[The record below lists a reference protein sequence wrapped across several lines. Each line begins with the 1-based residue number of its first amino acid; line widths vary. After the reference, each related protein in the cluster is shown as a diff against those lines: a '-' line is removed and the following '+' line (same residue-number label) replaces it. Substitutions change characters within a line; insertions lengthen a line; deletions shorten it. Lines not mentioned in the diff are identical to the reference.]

1 MMKIALM
8 CMVTAWLIGIVL
20 GPILIPLLRVL
31 KFGQLVR
38 SDGPKGHLKKAGT
51 PTMGGLIFIIA
62 MVGALLIWSD
72 LSIEVLLSIG
82 MVLGFGLLGLL
93 DDLIKVVLK
102 RPLGLKAR
110 AKILGQFLLA
120 LLLIY
125 TSVNILGRGTELIM
139 PLTGEKWDFGVW
151 YYLIALVLVVGTTNA
166 VNLTD
171 GLDGLAAGCTFFVC
185 LGYLIICLLA
195 VARPPVLSLNFI
207 DLALFAAA
215 LSGGCLAFLFF
226 NRYPAK
232 VFMGDTGSLALG
244 GGIASLA
251 ILTKTELVLPI
262 LGGIFVIET
271 ISVMLQVLSFRL
283 TGRRIFRMS
292 PLHHHFELLGWRET
306 RVVYV
311 FWTLAAFFVF
321 LGLILVTI

>member
-1 MMKIALM
+1 MRIALISIF
-8 CMVTAWLIGIVL
+8 TAWLIGIVI

-38 SDGPKGHLKKAGT
+38 SDGPKGHFKKAGT
-51 PTMGGLIFIIA
+51 PTMGGLIFIGA
-62 MVGALLIWSD
+62 MIGTMVIWSD
-72 LSIEVLLSIG
+72 LSVEVLLAVG
-82 MVLGFGLLGLL
+82 MVAGFGLLGLM
-93 DDLIKVVLK
+93 DDLIKVAFK

-110 AKILGQFLLA
+110 EKILGQVLLA
-120 LLLIY
+120 VLLVY
-125 TSVNILGRGTELIM
+125 TSVHFLHRGTEIIV
-139 PLTGEKWDFGVW
+139 PLTGMKWDLGVW
-151 YYLIALVLVVGTTNA
+151 YYVFAAILVVGTTNA

-171 GLDGLAAGCTFFVC
+171 GLDGLASGCAFFVY

-195 VARPPVLSLNFI
+195 VNTPPILGIHFM
-207 DLALFAAA
+207 DLALF
-215 LSGGCLAFLFF
+215 SGAMCGGALAFLFF

-244 GGIASLA
+244 GGISALA
-251 ILTKTELVLPI
+251 ILTKTELVLPV

-271 ISVMLQVLSFRL
+271 VSVLLQVISFRL

-306 RVVYV
+306 KVVHV
-311 FWTLAAFFVF
+311 FWTVAALAVLA
-321 LGLILVTI
+321 GLVLVTI